1 MQTWNLTG
9 RVAVVNQAA
18 AENGPAICESLRQM
32 GAIVVEVGGT
42 QINHLEGLV
51 AQAVQAYGRVDIM
64 VNNTQLYPA
73 QSAEDLPANIFRHQ
87 VSANV
92 DSVFFGCQIAGRHML
107 AQQPLQSQPFPLR
120 GVIINI
126 ASVAGVVAIPGH
138 AAFCAA
144 MAGII
149 AITKV
154 LAAEWGSHGVRVV
167 AVGAGITEAMLKE
180 IDGLDNVPTNGEMA
194 NPVETYMTLQA
205 NAPRGYTPLGATVSP
220 EAVGQAVAFLAGDAA
235 SYTTGA
241 TLFTDGGWLAY
252 GYL

>member
-32 GAIVVEVGGT
+32 GATVIEVGGT

-73 QSAEDLPANIFRHQ
+73 QPAKDLPANIFRHQ

-126 ASVAGVVAIPGH
+126 ASVAGVVAIQPAH
-138 AAFCAA
+138 P
-144 MAGII
+144 
-149 AITKV
+149 
-154 LAAEWGSHGVRVV
+154 
-167 AVGAGITEAMLKE
+167 VGAGGQTGRGGQCGRFSGFTAGRVCYRPGLVRGWRL
-180 IDGLDNVPTNGEMA
+180 DGARHIIGE
-194 NPVETYMTLQA
+194 
-205 NAPRGYTPLGATVSP
+205 
-220 EAVGQAVAFLAGDAA
+220 
-235 SYTTGA
+235 
-241 TLFTDGGWLAY
+241 
-252 GYL
+252 